1 MEEER
6 RYLEHVKAEMHL
18 HSTYSKASELAKQR
32 DLLAAWER
40 DGHLKNLNKLKP
52 LGSKAM
58 KEYVTEV
65 VLNPTTNNERHSG
78 GNNNNNN
85 NNNSGGSEF
94 SARKT
99 MAMSSMSGKG
109 GGRGGEGTMVATSGA
124 VSARKEMLGV
134 GFDPRNK

>member
-78 GNNNNNN
+78 VNNNN

-124 VSARKEMLGV
+124 VSARKGMLGV